1 MTSEILDKL
10 ENTDDETEEW
20 GSLFEELLDDYDY
33 ENPEKGEIIEGHVIQ
48 VDEDS
53 ILVDIGAKRDAIVPR
68 KDLDR
73 LEDELRESIR
83 EGDKLPVYV
92 MRTAKLGG
100 DLLVSINRGLEQ
112 EDWERAAELLEAGDA
127 VSLEIIGQNKGGVV
141 VRFGRLRGFVPNSHI
156 PDLRRNGGRD
166 ELRDQKEELIGEELV
181 VKVIEVNQKRRR
193 LVLSARAAQ
202 QERRLLRLKE
212 LDPGATITGTV
223 VNLVDFGAF
232 VDLEGVDGLIHI
244 SELDWSRVDH
254 PSEVLELGEEVE
266 VEITNVDVE
275 RERVSL
281 SRKSLLANPWDSIE
295 DRYSAGDLVEGE
307 ITNVRNFGAF
317 VMLPEGVEGLIHV
330 SEIGIIGPGSP
341 QDVVHPGDKVLARVI
356 DMEPERERISL
367 SLSRVSKD
375 EQMAWLERQK
385 EEGEEVELAMEEEEE
400 PAPVAD
406 FDAELEAE
414 LGDRMPEDVAA
425 VGEGEDESEQ
435 EEADEGEATAQAEAP
450 AEAELE
456 TDEAEAELDEEGE
469 AEAEAEAPEAEA
481 EAEATAEAE
490 AEEPEAEAEPVVEE
504 EAEGDEPQAEAEPVV
519 EDDGQEEQEAEEAK
533 ETA

>member
-10 ENTDDETEEW
+10 ENVEDDNEEW
-20 GSLFEELLDDYDY
+20 DDLFEELLDDYDY
-33 ENPEKGEIIEGHVIQ
+33 ENPEKGQIIEGKVIQ
-48 VDEDS
+48 VDDDS

-73 LEDELRESIR
+73 LEDALRAGIAQ
-83 EGDKLPVYV
+83 GDRVPVYV

-112 EDWERAAELLEAGDA
+112 EDWGRAKELLDIGEA
-127 VSLEIIGQNKGGVV
+127 VNLEIISQNKGGVV

-166 ELRDQKEELIGEELV
+166 ALREQKEEMIGDELV
-181 VKVIEVNQKRRR
+181 VKVIEVNQRRRR
-193 LVLSARAAQ
+193 LVLSARAAR

-212 LDPGATITGTV
+212 LAEGTTIKGTV

-232 VDLEGVDGLIHI
+232 VDLDGVDGLIHI
-244 SELDWSRVDH
+244 SELDWRRVDH
-254 PSEVLELGEEVE
+254 PSEVLELGADVE

-281 SRKSLLANPWDSIE
+281 SRKNLLPNPWETIE
-295 DRYSAGDLVEGE
+295 ERYSPGDLVEGE

-375 EQMAWLERQK
+375 EQMAWLEDQK
-385 EEGEEVELAMEEEEE
+385 VAPAEDGDQPEEAEAS
-400 PAPVAD
+400 APVAD

-414 LGDRMPEDVAA
+414 LGDRLPEDVKAA
-425 VGEGEDESEQ
+425 GEEDEAPPEDQ
-435 EEADEGEATAQAEAP
+435 VVEETAVEATPVDEAQAEQEP
-450 AEAELE
+450 AAEDEMETEAEP
-456 TDEAEAELDEEGE
+456 AGE
-469 AEAEAEAPEAEA
+469 AE
-481 EAEATAEAE
+481 T
-490 AEEPEAEAEPVVEE
+490 EAEAEPT
-504 EAEGDEPQAEAEPVV
+504 AEAEPETEAQG
-519 EDDGQEEQEAEEAK
+519 EDEPAGAAVAEDETGAEEAR
-533 ETA
+533 EQA

>member
-10 ENTDDETEEW
+10 ENADDDTEEW
-20 GSLFEELLDDYDY
+20 GDLFEELLDDYDY
-33 ENPEKGEIIEGHVIQ
+33 ENPEKGQIIEGRVIQ
-48 VDEDS
+48 VDDDS

-73 LEDELRESIR
+73 LEDELRQSI
-83 EGDKLPVYV
+83 EQGDQIPVYV
-92 MRTAKLGG
+92 MSTAKLGG

-112 EDWERAAELLEAGDA
+112 EDWEHAKELLDSGEA

-141 VRFGRLRGFVPNSHI
+141 VKFGRLRGFVPNSHI
-156 PDLRRNGGRD
+156 PDLRRDGGRD
-166 ELRDQKEELIGEELV
+166 ALREQKEEMIGEELV
-181 VKVIEVNQKRRR
+181 VKVIEVNQRRRR
-193 LVLSARAAQ
+193 LVLSSRAAQ

-212 LDPGATITGTV
+212 LAEGSTITGTV

-232 VDLEGVDGLIHI
+232 VDLDGVDGLIHI

-281 SRKSLLANPWDSIE
+281 SRKSLLKNPWDTIE
-295 DRYSAGDLVEGE
+295 DRYSPGDLVEGE

-375 EQMAWLERQK
+375 EQMAWLEEQK
-385 EEGEEVELAMEEEEE
+385 EEGEEIEAAVEPEEEG
-400 PAPVAD
+400 APVAD

-414 LGDRMPEDVAA
+414 LGERMPEDVKAA
-425 VGEGEDESEQ
+425 GEDE
-435 EEADEGEATAQAEAP
+435 EGEAAE
-450 AEAELE
+450 EAEPTAE
-456 TDEAEAELDEEGE
+456 VEAAEEAEAEEEPEVVAEGEAEDAMEPEDEPTAEAEADVEAEAEEAADEPEEPSAE
-469 AEAEAEAPEAEA
+469 AEAEAEAEAQEEPVAEA
-481 EAEATAEAE
+481 EA
-490 AEEPEAEAEPVVEE
+490 
-504 EAEGDEPQAEAEPVV
+504 DEDEL
-519 EDDGQEEQEAEEAK
+519 EEAK
-533 ETA
+533 EEA

>member
-10 ENTDDETEEW
+10 ENVEDDGQEW
-20 GSLFEELLDDYDY
+20 DDLFEELLDDYDY
-33 ENPEKGEIIEGHVIQ
+33 DSPEKGQIIEGKVIQ
-48 VDEDS
+48 VDDDS

-73 LEDELRESIR
+73 LEDDLREGI
-83 EGDKLPVYV
+83 EQGDRVPVYV
-92 MRTAKLGG
+92 LRTAKLGG

-112 EDWERAAELLEAGDA
+112 EDWEQAKELLDSGEA
-127 VSLEIIGQNKGGVV
+127 VNLEIISQNKGGVV

-156 PDLRRNGGRD
+156 PDLRRDGGRD
-166 ELRDQKEELIGEELV
+166 ALREQKEEMIGDELV
-181 VKVIEVNQKRRR
+181 VKVIEVNQRRRR
-193 LVLSARAAQ
+193 LVLSARAAR

-212 LDPGATITGTV
+212 LAEGTTIKGTV

-232 VDLEGVDGLIHI
+232 VDLDGVDGLIHI
-244 SELDWSRVDH
+244 SELDWRRVDH

-281 SRKSLLANPWDSIE
+281 SHKNLLPNPWETIE
-295 DRYSAGDLVEGE
+295 EGYSPGDLVEGE

-375 EQMAWLERQK
+375 EQMAWLEDQK
-385 EEGEEVELAMEEEEE
+385 VATAEDGDQPEEAEVPE
-400 PAPVAD
+400 PVAD

-414 LGDRMPEDVAA
+414 LGDRLPEDVKAA
-425 VGEGEDESEQ
+425 GEEEEAAPEDEAL
-435 EEADEGEATAQAEAP
+435 EEAEAEARPVDEAP
-450 AEAELE
+450 AEGEPPADVEMETEAEAEAAIEDEIEPASQAELEPGAEDETEPAAAEAEDEPEAELE
-456 TDEAEAELDEEGE
+456 TADD
-469 AEAEAEAPEAEA
+469 
-481 EAEATAEAE
+481 
-490 AEEPEAEAEPVVEE
+490 AEAEPEV
-504 EAEGDEPQAEAEPVV
+504 
-519 EDDGQEEQEAEEAK
+519 EEAK
-533 ETA
+533 E